1 MRLIYN
7 FFKIFSS
14 PASISFADQIIISL
28 GNFTIT
34 IILVKYL
41 GLEIFGQFSFL
52 WLFLLLLNAIQISYI
67 ISPMFTNAPKQS
79 ISNINLFY
87 GGIFCQQLILATII
101 FLIAHYVLKFFGDH
115 ISSYPISKYFIS
127 FPFAIV
133 AIQLQQFLR
142 RLLFSKKLY
151 FKAVLSDFITYLSIV
166 LLIIY
171 LNHYNKLNIE
181 SIFWSFFLAFSV
193 GTIINSPVLLSL
205 KYRLNNIYLS
215 IKENWIIAKWML
227 ASTLLQWVSGNLWII
242 NAGLILGPV
251 ILGIV
256 RACFSIINIANLI
269 FQSLENVFPGEISK
283 KFKSGSINKM
293 QIYLKRFALRG
304 LILIL
309 FITILI
315 IIFSKFLLTFIYGL
329 ETAKYYY
336 FLIFLSLT
344 LPLTFLK
351 FPLDYGLRTLGKTKP
366 MFVSYLFSSFIAVI
380 GSRLIISQFQLN
392 GLIFGLFIHQIT
404 ITGISYMAYVY
415 YLKKMKNKEVKI

>member
-181 SIFWSFFLAFSV
+181 SIFWSFVLAFSV

-227 ASTLLQWVSGNLWII
+227 VSSLLQWFSGNLWLVNVGI
-242 NAGLILGPV
+242 ILGPV
-251 ILGIV
+251 ILGVV
-256 RACFSIINIANLI
+256 RACLSIMNIANLI
-269 FQSLENVFPGEISK
+269 LQSLENIFPGEVSK
-283 KFKSGSINKM
+283 KFKLESINKM

-304 LILIL
+304 LILISI
-309 FITILI
+309 ITMFI
-315 IIFSKFLLTFIYGL
+315 IIFSTFLLTFFYGL
-329 ETAKYYY
+329 EIAKYYY
-336 FLIFLSLT
+336 FLIFASLT
-344 LPLTFLK
+344 LPLAFLK
-351 FPLDYGLRTLGKTKP
+351 LPLEYGLRTLGKTKP
-366 MFVSYLFSSFIAVI
+366 IFISYLLSSFIAVI
-380 GSRLIISQFQLN
+380 ASRFIIGQFQLN
-392 GLIFGLFIHQIT
+392 GLIFGLFIHQI
-404 ITGISYMAYVY
+404 IILGILYSGYLY
-415 YLKKMKNKEVKI
+415 YLKTKK